1 MRSHAT
7 FGSQFHA
14 TKLSAQ
20 ALKEAMGPR
29 IQYAKEKYYRGPDYE
44 LWLDSEFLIYSGTTE
59 EKKKETTNIN
69 IR

>member
-29 IQYAKEKYYRGPDYE
+29 IQYAKEKYYRGPDFV
-44 LWLDSEFLIYSGTTE
+44 LWLDSEFFIYSVTTE
-59 EKKKETTNIN
+59 ANNTRT
-69 IR
+69 